1 MLKQS
6 LEYSWVLNFFLFFF
20 PINFCGLLE
29 TLKWRYNSPDSIF
42 KSVHNMCDSLCFLPE
57 TLSQGWTDHQYQPFQ
72 RAPCS
77 LPPQFFQILLARG
90 IFFFLCIPV
99 VFMADIFRYI
109 FHFFLHRATLW
120 DPKGF
125 QEKSK
130 KNMRRKLPDSLS
142 AVWVATA
149 RFSAHSSAFSK
160 SSFFQKCFRDRIWI
174 FKLVFHSWLWTNP
187 VHQWVQV

>member
-1 MLKQS
+1 MGRICRDIHVCMEFRYYNENDLKFMLKQS

-90 IFFFLCIPV
+90 IFFFFYAFLLFLWQIYSDT
-99 VFMADIFRYI
+99 FFIFSYI
-109 FHFFLHRATLW
+109 ELHFETLRA
-120 DPKGF
+120 
-125 QEKSK
+125 SK
-130 KNMRRKLPDSLS
+130 KNLKKT
-142 AVWVATA
+142 WEG
-149 RFSAHSSAFSK
+149 
-160 SSFFQKCFRDRIWI
+160 SFQT
-174 FKLVFHSWLWTNP
+174 VFLQSG
-187 VHQWVQV
+187 